1 MGTPFTK
8 VYNRF
13 LGKIT
18 DDMYIEL
25 TPEDTI
31 KDLQNLIVDAIPG
44 FEFPRKN
51 LMDYE
56 IKTAVKRED
65 ELVPD
70 DFAIGV
76 VWGTI
81 PEDDAQIPNVIVEQ
95 SSFAAELTDEEINI
109 LALLM
114 MCAWVNR
121 QVASIENTR
130 MKFTSSDFKM
140 TSQANHLSKL
150 MNLLAEAQ
158 RQSFHMQ
165 RLYKRRKITTDG
177 TYASNWSS
185 LRGRS
190 TFDD

>member
-31 KDLQNLIVDAIPG
+31 KDLQNLIIDAIPG

-65 ELVPD
+65 ELFPD
-70 DFAIGV
+70 DFVITGSQNMWYAQVGNAVPVKLAKAIGT
-76 VWGTI
+76 GI
-81 PEDDAQIPNVIVEQ
+81 
-95 SSFAAELTDEEINI
+95 
-109 LALLM
+109 
-114 MCAWVNR
+114 
-121 QVASIENTR
+121 
-130 MKFTSSDFKM
+130 MKFLNETS
-140 TSQANHLSKL
+140 
-150 MNLLAEAQ
+150 
-158 RQSFHMQ
+158 
-165 RLYKRRKITTDG
+165 
-177 TYASNWSS
+177 
-185 LRGRS
+185 
-190 TFDD
+190 